1 MSKNSTAAN
10 KAKSAAARSNVE
22 QTAVVVATP
31 APAPMVQAGAP
42 AGLRM
47 VKQITLPALA
57 MKTEGA
63 MYYLK
68 LMDEFRISKVEG
80 KVSADGTK
88 EKPATICT
96 AVDVASGVNYT
107 LLVPAVVQKNL
118 DQEYPGGAY
127 VGKIFAIA
135 NRGKRS
141 PTQRYYDFDIAECA
155 MDAGA

>member
-1 MSKNSTAAN
+1 
-10 KAKSAAARSNVE
+10 
-22 QTAVVVATP
+22 
-31 APAPMVQAGAP
+31 
-42 AGLRM
+42 M
-47 VKQITLPALA
+47 VKQVTLPALA

-96 AVDVASGVNYT
+96 AIDVASGVNYT

-141 PTQRYYDFDIAECA
+141 ATQRYYDFDIAECA
-155 MDAGA
+155 LDAGA

>member
-1 MSKNSTAAN
+1 MSKNSIAAN
-10 KAKSAAARSNVE
+10 KAQSAAARSNVE
-22 QTAVVVATP
+22 QTAVAVA
-31 APAPMVQAGAP
+31 APAPIVLVQSGAP

-96 AVDVASGVNYT
+96 AIDVASGVNYT

-118 DQEYPGGAY
+118 DQEYPGGGY

-141 PTQRYYDFDIAECA
+141 ATQRYYDFDIAECA
-155 MDAGA
+155 MGAGA